1 MITQNQRFELKQR
14 YGNIYSTVL
23 GKVEYIFRPLTIE
36 EYRYILDSTGDGK
49 TDADLEDVAVSFG
62 VVSPNPLDLDKMKAG
77 HVSALAEEI
86 LRVSGFI
93 DIDFLSN
100 LLNTY
105 RDDLE
110 EATYMM
116 KAIIIA
122 AMPSYTDEDLD
133 KYTLDSL
140 LKKMVLA
147 EKVITV
153 QQAAS
158 GIPEDMAVLFAFGG
172 QEQQEPQQKTEP
184 INKDKL
190 LSKITSTERGTSG
203 TSVAREVLEKFDEDT
218 LMKISGNPA
227 ARDPIAEKLRQT
239 LL

>member
-1 MITQNQRFELKQR
+1 
-14 YGNIYSTVL
+14 
-23 GKVEYIFRPLTIE
+23 
-36 EYRYILDSTGDGK
+36 
-49 TDADLEDVAVSFG
+49 
-62 VVSPNPLDLDKMKAG
+62 
-77 HVSALAEEI
+77 
-86 LRVSGFI
+86 
-93 DIDFLSN
+93 
-100 LLNTY
+100 
-105 RDDLE
+105 
-110 EATYMM
+110 M

-122 AMPSYTDEDLD
+122 AMPGYTDEDLD

-140 LKKMVLA
+140 IKKMVLA

-158 GIPEDMAVLFAFGG
+158 GIPEDMAVLFAFG
-172 QEQQEPQQKTEP
+172 EQSQQTAPTKEPQQKTEP

-218 LMKISGNPA
+218 LMKISGNPD